1 MHEVLFY
8 ASVLWMSVLLVGGVL
23 SVLRAGS
30 TPSRILALDMLVLVL
45 VALLAL
51 FSGAQRSSYFLD
63 AALVL
68 ALLSFVSTLAACRY
82 HGEGRLFS

>member
-1 MHEVLFY
+1 MQELLFY
-8 ASVLWMSVLLVGGVL
+8 AAVLWMSVLLVAGVF

-30 TPSRILALDMLVLVL
+30 APSRILALDMLVLVV

-51 FSGAQRSSYFLD
+51 FSSSQRASYFLD
-63 AALVL
+63 AGLIL
-68 ALLSFVSTLAACRY
+68 AMLSFVSTLAASRY

>member
-8 ASVLWMSVLLVGGVL
+8 AAVLWMSVLLVAGVV

-51 FSGAQRSSYFLD
+51 FSSSQRASYFLD
-63 AALVL
+63 AALIL
-68 ALLSFVSTLAACRY
+68 ALLSFLSTLAASRY